1 MARKETTHGVAIVV
15 DPTFGDKLVG
25 LAARLHVWI
34 TDTAENKAAA
44 HVVWRESGGVH
55 SLERGVTTFSVGPTD
70 RPDEIVAS
78 VLETIDLHH
87 GEYSHSPT
95 WTVLEVYGANPTP
108 SLSAVLAE
116 RGFTNI
122 APTPDG
128 FTASRSTR
136 EAGQGAC

>member
-44 HVVWRESGGVH
+44 HVVRRESGGVH

-87 GEYSHSPT
+87 GEYSHSPI
-95 WTVLEVYGANPTP
+95 G
-108 SLSAVLAE
+108 
-116 RGFTNI
+116 
-122 APTPDG
+122 
-128 FTASRSTR
+128 RSEEHTS
-136 EAGQGAC
+136 E